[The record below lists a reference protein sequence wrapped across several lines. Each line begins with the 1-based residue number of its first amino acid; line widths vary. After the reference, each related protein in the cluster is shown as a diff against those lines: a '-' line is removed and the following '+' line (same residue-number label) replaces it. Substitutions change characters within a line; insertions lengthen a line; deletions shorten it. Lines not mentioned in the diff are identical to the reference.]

1 MRIIY
6 LSKTCSKKEFQKLY
20 EKSHIKPQQ
29 QDQKFHQMMIDGIHL
44 NGAHVTAISSRPI
57 NRLNLK
63 KVFFTH
69 HKDIEEGISYIH
81 LGFINFKFM
90 RQFTLFMN
98 TVIYLFFSLIKSRK
112 DTYLIV
118 DPLNY
123 SLSMSALFISNI
135 FRIPLIALV
144 TDLPNE
150 LEGSSKRF
158 KKVTTKLLK
167 KYHQFIFLSEY
178 ANDQINIKQRPY
190 LIIEGMV
197 YPDMLHV
204 YPDDE
209 IFTILY
215 AGNLSKTSGIELLI
229 EAFNNLKLES
239 AQLKICG
246 DGELSSYVKE
256 EALKNNDIIYLGTIP
271 NKEVMVLESKAKL
284 LINPRRSS
292 DKQTLYAF
300 PSKIMEYL
308 LSETPVLSTRLKGIP
323 SSYEPYIT
331 YVKEESIEGFME
343 SILYF
348 YEMDNDKRKELGKKG
363 RAFVLECKT
372 NNIQAKKVIE
382 FMRKG

>member
-6 LSKTCSKKEFQKLY
+6 LSKTCSKKEFKKLY
-20 EKSHIKPQQ
+20 ERSTIKPQQ
-29 QDQKFHQMMIDGIHL
+29 QDQKFHQMMIDGLHA
-44 NGAHVTAISSRPI
+44 NGAEVTAISSRPI

-63 KVFFTH
+63 KVVFWH
-69 HKDIEEGISYIH
+69 RKDVEEGISYVH
-81 LGFINFKFM
+81 LGFINFKFI
-90 RQFTLFMN
+90 RQFSLFFN
-98 TVIYLFFSLIKSRK
+98 TIIYLFFSLIKSRK

-123 SLSMSALFISNI
+123 SLSMSALFISKI
-135 FRIPLIALV
+135 FRTPVIALV

-158 KKVTTKLLK
+158 KRVTTKLLK
-167 KYHQFIFLSEY
+167 KYHQYIFLSEY
-178 ANDQINIKQRPY
+178 ANDQINLKKRPH

-197 YPDMLHV
+197 YPDMLDV
-204 YPDDE
+204 YEDDKV
-209 IFTILY
+209 FTILY

-229 EAFNNLKLES
+229 EAFNKLKLRS

-246 DGELSSYVKE
+246 AGELSSYVKE
-256 EALKNNDIIYLGTIP
+256 EALKNNDIIYLGTLP

-292 DKQTLYAF
+292 DRQTMYAF

-323 SSYEPYIT
+323 SSYEPYLT
-331 YVKEESIEGFME
+331 FVEEETVESFMKSI
-343 SILYF
+343 SYF
-348 YEMDNDKRKELGKKG
+348 YHMDNKKRKEMGKKG
-363 RAFVLECKT
+363 RTFVLEHKT
-372 NNIQAKKVIE
+372 NQMQAKKVLE
-382 FMRKG
+382 FIRKG